1 MELSELIEWHLH
13 NAVECNYEDEGEQ
26 KIFHLEAV
34 ALLAR
39 IKVDSEEENANE

>member
-1 MELSELIEWHLH
+1 MDLTELIQWHLH

-34 ALLAR
+34 DLLAK
-39 IKVDSEEENANE
+39 IKIEREGKN